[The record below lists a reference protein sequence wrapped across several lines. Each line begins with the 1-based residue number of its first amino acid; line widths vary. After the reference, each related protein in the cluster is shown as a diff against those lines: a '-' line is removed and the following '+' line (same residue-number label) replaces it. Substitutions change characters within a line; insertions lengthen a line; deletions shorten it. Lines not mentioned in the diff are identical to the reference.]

1 MHLGILLGDLP
12 PLEPGPDHERVH
24 RPLDVL
30 HLRLL
35 RARAEGAAEANPHGA
50 DPRATGW
57 RRTRHTLHTAQGLG
71 ERAVAHVAAGSVIKR
86 SHQLVSPAARR

>member
-57 RRTRHTLHTAQGLG
+57 
-71 ERAVAHVAAGSVIKR
+71 
-86 SHQLVSPAARR
+86 